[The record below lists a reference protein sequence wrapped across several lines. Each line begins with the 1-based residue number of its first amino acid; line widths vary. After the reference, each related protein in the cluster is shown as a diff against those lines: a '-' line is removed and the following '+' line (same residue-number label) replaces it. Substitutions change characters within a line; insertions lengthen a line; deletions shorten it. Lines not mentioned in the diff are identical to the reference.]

1 MTNTIEA
8 LLSLEQA
15 QHLVELLEL
24 GEVEQANSLI
34 SGALSDPTKSKLFE
48 QVGLLTRQLH
58 DSLVDFQNDNR
69 LSELANSEIPDAKD
83 RLTYVIEM
91 TDKAA
96 NRTMDAVDE
105 SLPLANRLN
114 DNIQQV
120 LPGWNSLMNREIELD
135 QFKALCHKLDKILK
149 DSEQDADKL
158 KQLLTEILMAQDFQ
172 DLTGQMIRRVIT
184 LVQEVEVKLVKM
196 LTMFGEI
203 DHKPKQGHANAPRV
217 TGIEAEG
224 PIMNA
229 EARDDV
235 VSGQDDVD
243 DLLSSLGF

>member
-1 MTNTIEA
+1 MSDTNGA

-34 SGALSDPTKSKLFE
+34 SGALSDPANNELFE

-58 DSLVDFQNDNR
+58 NSLVEFRNDNR

-83 RLTYVIEM
+83 RLSYVIEM

-105 SLPLANRLN
+105 SLPLADRLN
-114 DNIQQV
+114 ENIQQV
-120 LPGWNSLMNREIELD
+120 LPGWNSLMNREIELVE
-135 QFKALCHKLDKILK
+135 FKELCHKLDKILN

-158 KQLLTEILMAQDFQ
+158 RQLLTEILMAQDFQ
-172 DLTGQMIRRVIT
+172 DLTGQMIRRVIA
-184 LVQEVEVKLVKM
+184 LVQEVEIKLVEM

-203 DHKPKQGHANAPRV
+203 ERKPKQEQAPRSS
-217 TGIEAEG
+217 GIEAEG

>member
-1 MTNTIEA
+1 MTSTNEA

-24 GEVEQANSLI
+24 GEVAQANSLI
-34 SGALSDPTKSKLFE
+34 SGVLSDPSKNELFE

-58 DSLVDFQNDNR
+58 DSLIDFQNDNR

-105 SLPLANRLN
+105 SLPLADRLN
-114 DNIQQV
+114 ENIQQV
-120 LPGWNSLMNREIELD
+120 LPGWNSLMNREIELV
-135 QFKALCHKLDKILK
+135 QFKELCHKLDKILK

-158 KQLLTEILMAQDFQ
+158 RHLLTEILMAQDFQ

-184 LVQEVEVKLVKM
+184 LVQEVEVKLVEM

-203 DHKPKQGHANAPRV
+203 EQKPKQSDTDSPR
-217 TGIEAEG
+217 TSGIEAEG

-229 EARDDV
+229 ESRDDV

>member
-34 SGALSDPTKSKLFE
+34 SGALSDPSKSQLFE

-203 DHKPKQGHANAPRV
+203 DHKPKQGHAPRV